1 MREARTPVTLTLG
14 NKALRGLWGL
24 VWLLLYRPS
33 PRLLHG
39 WRRLLLRLF
48 GATIGAGAH
57 PYPSARI
64 WAPWNLEM
72 APRSCLAQGVDCY
85 NVARVTLGADVVVS
99 QYAYLCTASHDA
111 DAADFPLVAAPISVG
126 RKAWIGAD
134 AFVGPG
140 VRIAEG
146 AVIGARATL
155 FADVEAGQIVVG
167 SPARH
172 LRDRAEAGWR

>member
-1 MREARTPVTLTLG
+1 MRETRHPVRLTLG
-14 NKALRGLWGL
+14 NKALRVLWGL

-48 GATIGAGAH
+48 GAKIGAGAH

-64 WAPWNLEM
+64 WAPWNLVME
-72 APRSCLAQGVDCY
+72 PRSCLAQGVDCY
-85 NVARVTLGADVVVS
+85 NVARVHLGADVVVS

-111 DAADFPLVAAPISVG
+111 DLAGFPLVAAPITVG

-140 VRIAEG
+140 VNVGEG
-146 AVIGARATL
+146 AIVGARATA
-155 FADVEAGQIVVG
+155 FGAVGAGQIVVG
-167 SPARH
+167 SPARY
-172 LRDRAEAGWR
+172 LRDRAAAGWR